1 MQRAVARWLLL
12 ANAGLVMCAS
22 WLFSQNP
29 QVQFSTAR
37 RFPTVVFTSMQW
49 SADPSYYSVA
59 IDSSGAATYLSTPS
73 SLEKTG
79 VPYTIEFQAT
89 DRTRRLTFNL
99 AQRLDFFDGESG
111 EPTASPEKITIR
123 TLAYT
128 DEHLNNQLT
137 YTAPSGPDLE
147 EITSVFE
154 QLSETFE
161 CGHRLVYLKDQ
172 HPEAVES
179 ELQSLRSLVDRHQVR
194 EFQALVPVLRVV
206 ASDKRLDASTHKVAE
221 TLLQLAQRSR

>member
-1 MQRAVARWLLL
+1 LLQASTGIL
-12 ANAGLVMCAS
+12 LCSSLV
-22 WLFSQNP
+22 FSQNP
-29 QVQFSTAR
+29 QVQLSNAR
-37 RFPTVVFTSMQW
+37 RFPIVVFNSVLW
-49 SADPSYYSVA
+49 SADPSYYSIA
-59 IDSSGAATYLSTPS
+59 IDSSGAATYLSAPS

-99 AQRLDFFDGESG
+99 AQRLDFFAGESA
-111 EPTASPEKITIR
+111 EPTASPEKISIR

-137 YTAPSGPDLE
+137 YTASSGSDLD

-161 CGHRLVYLKDQ
+161 CGRRLAFLQQQ
-172 HPEAVES
+172 HPEAVGS
-179 ELQSLRSLVDRHQVR
+179 ELQSLQRLVDRHQVR
-194 EFQALVPVLRVV
+194 EFQALVPLLRVI
-206 ASDKRLDASTHKVAE
+206 ASDQRLDPPTRNFAG
-221 TLLQLAQRSR
+221 TLLQLAERWR